1 MHSRKKILRR
11 ISKKAGRRSSVSAK
25 RNLVIGIDAG
35 GTKIRGVLMRGT
47 TILKRS
53 EIFYNTKRITKE
65 LFLDSLYTAIEQLE
79 TTHVSRIGIGLPGT
93 ITNNRVVG
101 AGNVKILSKIDVKK
115 LVEKKYKT
123 RVLLDNDVK
132 VALRAEAHNHK
143 QYNSLFMITLGTG
156 IGGAW
161 WLDKKIMRGE
171 FGTAYEAGH
180 IIMDKTP
187 KHLYELEDFCGRKFF
202 LRKGYDPLVSETKAR
217 TGNAMHKKLWHEFG
231 TNLGIILAN
240 IANLIE
246 PDAIIIGG
254 GMAHAWPLYIATA
267 RKTMKRLILSKT
279 ARSRVRIV
287 KTKSHKWIGAL
298 GAAMMAQGK

>member
-1 MHSRKKILRR
+1 MVKMKY
-11 ISKKAGRRSSVSAK
+11 
-25 RNLVIGIDAG
+25 VIGIDAG
-35 GTKIRGVLMRGT
+35 GTKIRGVLMSGK

-53 EIFYNTKRITKE
+53 EIFYNTTHITKQ
-65 LFLDSLYTAIEQLE
+65 LFLKSLFAAIDQL
-79 TTHVSRIGIGLPGT
+79 TIKDVSRIGIGLPGT

-101 AGNVKILSKIDVKK
+101 AGNVKILSHIDVKK

-132 VALRAEAHNHK
+132 VALRADASNHK
-143 QYNSLFMITLGTG
+143 QYNSLFMLTLGTG

-161 WLDKKIMRGE
+161 WLNGKIMRGQ

-217 TGNAMHKKLWHEFG
+217 AGNAMHKKLWHEFG

-246 PDAIIIGG
+246 PDAIVIGG
-254 GMAHAWPLYIATA
+254 GISHAWPLYIKTA
-267 RKTMKRLILSKT
+267 RKTMRRLILSKT
-279 ARSRVRIV
+279 ARSHVRIV
-287 KTKSHKWIGAL
+287 KTKSHKWIGAV

>member
-1 MHSRKKILRR
+1 M
-11 ISKKAGRRSSVSAK
+11 AK
-25 RNLVIGIDAG
+25 MKYVIGIDAG
-35 GTKIRGVLMRGT
+35 GTKIRGVLMQGK

-53 EIFYNTKRITKE
+53 EVFYNTRRITKK
-65 LFLDSLYTAIEQLE
+65 LFLDSLFSVIEQLG
-79 TTHVSRIGIGLPGT
+79 TANVSRIGIGLPGT

-101 AGNVKILSKIDVKK
+101 AGNVKILSKIDVKN
-115 LVEKKYKT
+115 LVGKKYKT

-132 VALRAEAHNHK
+132 VALRAEVRDHK

-156 IGGAW
+156 IGSAW
-161 WLDKKIMRGE
+161 WLDGKIMRGE

-202 LRKGYDPLVSETKAR
+202 LRKGYDPLASETKAR
-217 TGNAMHKKLWHEFG
+217 AGNAMHKKLWHEFG

-246 PDAIIIGG
+246 PDAVVIGG
-254 GMAHAWPLYIATA
+254 GMSHAWPLYIKTA
-267 RKTMKRLILSKT
+267 RETMKRLILSKT

-287 KTKSHKWIGAL
+287 KTKSHKWVGAL
-298 GAAMMAQGK
+298 GAAMMAQGE